1 MPQTACDRGN
11 YGILKKNVKVQAK
24 TSNLYSSVMKGLADA
39 MRAQEV
45 HPEVLERYLG
55 REVRERLAQLHPT
68 LIVWDITEKHT
79 SFFLDHRRDP
89 AEILAFVQIDEWAGG
104 KEGLSHEV
112 QWYLQELRCDLR
124 AIIESGAVERGI
136 GSHFAVENRPS
147 AFPPIR
153 PQDWNPQTIAFIDAL
168 RPKLAGIIKARR
180 IDHWLQTP
188 LDVLGNLSP
197 IQLIEYGGGDRVL
210 ALLEKMQFHGVS

>member
-1 MPQTACDRGN
+1 MRVPFDAVRAMEVAPE
-11 YGILKKNVKVQAK
+11 ILEKQ
-24 TSNLYSSVMKGLADA
+24 
-39 MRAQEV
+39 
-45 HPEVLERYLG
+45 LG

-68 LIVWDITEKHT
+68 LIVWDVTEEHT
-79 SFFLDHRRDP
+79 SFFLDHRGDQ
-89 AEILAFVQIDEWAGG
+89 AEILAFVQIDEGAR
-104 KEGLSHEV
+104 GLEVGLPHEV

-124 AIIESGAVERGI
+124 EIIESGAVEWGI

-153 PQDWNPQTIAFIDAL
+153 PQDWNQKTIAFIDAL

-188 LDVLGNLSP
+188 LDVLGKLSP
-197 IQLIEYGGGDRVL
+197 IQVIEYGGGDRIL
-210 ALLEKMQFHGVS
+210 ALIEKMQFHGVS